1 MRALRRLA
9 ELDRSERAL
18 LARAVL
24 WVLGARLGL
33 TLVPY
38 PRLQRLLDGASLR
51 PRRPAPVA
59 AERVRWAVTAAAR
72 RVPGTRCL
80 AWALAFRG
88 LLGQAGIPS
97 DLRIGVAKADD
108 GGLKAHAWVDCEGR
122 SFSWGDDVSGYAVLR
137 SQIAGE
143 P

>member
-9 ELDRSERAL
+9 ELDRAERAL

-33 TLVPY
+33 ALVPY
-38 PRLQRLLDGASLR
+38 PRLQRLLDRASARYPL
-51 PRRPAPVA
+51 PPVR
-59 AERVRWAVTAAAR
+59 EVEQVRWATTAAAC

-88 LLGQAGIPS
+88 LLGQAGFTS
-97 DLRIGVAKADD
+97 NLRIGVAKADG
-108 GGLKAHAWVDCEGR
+108 GGLKAHAWVDYGGR
-122 SFSWGDDVSGYAVLR
+122 TFSWGEDVSGYAVLR
-137 SQIAGE
+137 SQISGE

>member
-38 PRLQRLLDGASLR
+38 PRLQRLLEGASARHRL
-51 PRRPAPVA
+51 PVPVDM
-59 AERVRWAVTAAAR
+59 ERVRWAITAAAR

-88 LLGQAGIPS
+88 LLGQAGIS
-97 DLRIGVAKADD
+97 SELRIGVAKAD
-108 GGLKAHAWVDCEGR
+108 GGGFKAHAWVDCEGR